1 MAKKKKAP
9 LAESAEWQ
17 QQSPPDPHD
26 DQRSPLELAHLQMAK
41 SMASIPDI
49 KEEEELLGRYSELPR
64 DFTSHNLHSPRVV
77 ILCHILSFEVLCWK
91 KSEVKGC
98 VIKTVTHAIFDNFF
112 WSSRVGSS
120 AEIAAVKSHHTPE

>member
-49 KEEEELLGRYSELPR
+49 KEEEELLGRYSVPPR
-64 DFTSHNLHSPRVV
+64 DFTLQNLHSPRVV
-77 ILCHILSFEVLCWK
+77 IL
-91 KSEVKGC
+91 
-98 VIKTVTHAIFDNFF
+98 
-112 WSSRVGSS
+112 
-120 AEIAAVKSHHTPE
+120 